1 MQIPVKTQHQK
12 LHDLEEGR
20 CGTIAVRGVF
30 EVGIFKVTARR
41 LTYSE
46 RICWI
51 SSGGGPSM
59 G

>member
-1 MQIPVKTQHQK
+1 MQRPAKTQHQK

-20 CGTIAVRGVF
+20 CGTIVVRGVCEVDAF
-30 EVGIFKVTARR
+30 EVTARR